1 MVNLDDMAFVQI
13 LIQNATIYFKNCSVK
28 FILKKVLLEMKVNVG
43 LVYILL
49 IITESPMSPTC
60 FSNCIGY
67 MYGRGRFTSCK
78 GKVYLRSTYK
88 SCHAGYAT
96 YLKSYTYDYTNNS
109 PFFQTFSV
117 MILFTFLFR

>member
-13 LIQNATIYFKNCSVK
+13 LIQNAAIYFKNCSVK

-60 FSNCIGY
+60 VSNCIGY